1 MDRYNHHLHIIK
13 HIHLNKALHNKF
25 NDLVIADTFRLLALS
40 MISVFIPIFL
50 YENIGLSL
58 WAIAWFELTTFIISI
73 FLHYMAIP
81 LTGKIGVKKIMTTSY
96 IVNSFT
102 CLILYFGIQ
111 LNASLGSFY
120 FIALITIFNALPLSM
135 YWSAHHIY
143 FIKSTSS
150 KNGGEKLGIL
160 QSIPLI
166 ISIAGPFIGS
176 ILIVRYSF
184 REVFLFSTLLL
195 IAASFS
201 LFFSDDIKI
210 KIKLS
215 WSEIL
220 DVKNFKK
227 NSVFFLQGLGYCATS
242 FIWPMLLFISSVH
255 LVLMGFFYLLSNL
268 FSALMV
274 YFGGKKVD
282 QDGSSQIIKIGA
294 FGHSLSMILRA
305 ISTTFVFMA
314 TFQSMGGVFGGLLHV
329 AIDSSFFKS
338 SHKDIGN
345 AIMNREFYMHI
356 GRITTIVSFMLAL
369 LIFKNNLIALI
380 FVLLFAG
387 GGTFLLLLIVKDR
400 RSFMKQGLFD
410 NFKFLK

>member
-40 MISVFIPIFL
+40 MISIFIPIFL

-58 WAIAWFELTTFIISI
+58 WTIAWFELATFIISI
-73 FLHYMAIP
+73 FLHHASVP
-81 LTGKIGVKKIMTTSY
+81 LTGKFGVKKIMTASY
-96 IVNSFT
+96 IINSLT
-102 CLILYFGIQ
+102 CLILYFGAD
-111 LNASLGSFY
+111 LNTVLGSFY
-120 FIALITIFNALPLSM
+120 FVILITIFNALPLSM

-143 FIKSTSS
+143 FLKSTSS
-150 KNGGEKLGIL
+150 KDGGAKLGVL
-160 QSIPLI
+160 QSIPLV

-201 LFFSDDIKI
+201 LFFSDDIKV

-215 WSEIL
+215 WKEII
-220 DVKNFKK
+220 DAKHFKK
-227 NSVFFLQGLGYCATS
+227 NAIFFLQGLGYCATS
-242 FIWPMLLFISSVH
+242 FIWPMLLFISSVN
-255 LVLMGFFYLLSNL
+255 LILMGFFYFLSNL

-274 YFGGKKVD
+274 YLGGKKVD
-282 QDGSSQIIKIGA
+282 KSGSSRIIKVGA
-294 FGHSLSMILRA
+294 LGHSLSIIFRA

-314 TFQSMGGVFGGLLHV
+314 TFQSMGGIFGGLLHV

-345 AIMNREFYMHI
+345 AIMNREFYMHL
-356 GRITTIVSFMLAL
+356 GRIATILVFMMAL
-369 LIFKNNLIALI
+369 FLFPKKIALI

-387 GGTFLLLLIVKDR
+387 LGTFLLLLLVKDGE
-400 RSFMKQGLFD
+400 SFMKQGLFD
-410 NFKFLK
+410 SFKFLK